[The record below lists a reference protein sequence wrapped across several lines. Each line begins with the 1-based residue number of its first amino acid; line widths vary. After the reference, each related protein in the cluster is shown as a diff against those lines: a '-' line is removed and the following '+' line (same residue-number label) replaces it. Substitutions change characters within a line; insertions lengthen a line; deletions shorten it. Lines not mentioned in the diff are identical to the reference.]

1 MQVSCPKCSTKFFI
15 EEEKIGKAGKKVKCS
30 ACGKIWHQQIVNQ
43 DTTNSK
49 KLQIVKEKQ
58 ENKNTNFIMKESPA
72 SNINLP
78 STNKIAHL
86 PVVVPVRQEQNNY
99 YFMIITLGLIM
110 MLLVVL
116 LPNSSY
122 EKYLIRYKNLEIE
135 DIVTNYQTTSQ
146 TFSIKYKVINNSE
159 YSVRLPLIKTKLL
172 KKNGSVVTAS
182 IDDPGTV
189 ILAPYES
196 INVRTEFKPIM
207 NSIYSVDIAIGRCFE
222 N

>member
-1 MQVSCPKCSTKFFI
+1 
-15 EEEKIGKAGKKVKCS
+15 
-30 ACGKIWHQQIVNQ
+30 
-43 DTTNSK
+43 
-49 KLQIVKEKQ
+49 
-58 ENKNTNFIMKESPA
+58 
-72 SNINLP
+72 
-78 STNKIAHL
+78 
-86 PVVVPVRQEQNNY
+86 
-99 YFMIITLGLIM
+99 MIITLGLIM